1 MALTP
6 NRVESS
12 ANWTTQNTIL
22 AKGEVGFAF
31 DTGIYKVGDGV
42 RGWNTLP
49 VADFSLTQGSPFGNF
64 TITGLLVES
73 FQSNITAYAGG
84 GQTNAFQ
91 LTCEVN
97 LITTVATAGDSVKL
111 PAAIKGLTIVV
122 VNKGANPM
130 TVFGAGTDI
139 IDDNASATGVTQ
151 MQFSEV
157 IYSCATDGKWYA
169 NGLGTGFAGAFP
181 TLGSTDNITASATQ
195 TQIAGTPLTTPLN
208 RVVTVASPGNAVTL
222 PASKNGMVITVTD
235 AHATNSIQVFPASGD
250 SINALGANAAFS
262 VAATKTVQF
271 VCNSAGQWHTL
282 LSA

>member
-6 NRVESS
+6 NRIESS
-12 ANWTTQNTIL
+12 ANWTTQNTVL
-22 AKGEVGFAF
+22 AKGEIGFAF
-31 DTGIYKVGDGV
+31 DTGVYKIGDGV

-49 VADFSLTQGSPFGNF
+49 IADTSVVQGSPFGNF
-64 TITGLLVES
+64 SITGLLYES
-73 FQSNITAYAGG
+73 YQANITAYAGG

-111 PAAIKGLTIVV
+111 PPAIQGLTIVV

-130 TVFGAGTDI
+130 QVFGSGTDT
-139 IDDNASATGVTQ
+139 IDDAASATGVTQ
-151 MQFSEV
+151 MQWSEV
-157 IYSCATDGKWYA
+157 IYSCGTNGKWYA
-169 NGLGTGFAGAFP
+169 NGLGSGFAGAFP

-195 TQIAGTPLTTPLN
+195 TQVAGTPLVTPLN
-208 RVVTVASPGNAVTL
+208 RVVTVASAGNAVTL
-222 PASKNGMVITVTD
+222 PVSKSGMVITVTN
-235 AHATNSIQVFPASGD
+235 AHATNSIQVFPGLGD
-250 SINALGANAAFS
+250 AINALGANAAYS
-262 VAATKTVQF
+262 VAATKTVQL